1 MHLVD
6 ITMFYPAETGGVRT
20 YLSAKA
26 HWLARRTRID
36 HTIVAPAWAD
46 SHNET
51 GFISLPSVPIPYSRG
66 YRMPTSVA
74 HAVNVLDALQPDLI
88 EVGDPYQLAW
98 SVLRAKRALQV
109 PAVAFYHSDLPQ
121 LAGQR
126 YGAAAQLIATRYIC
140 HLYRQ
145 FDLVLTPS
153 ALLAQRLRNLGIP
166 RVHHQPL
173 GVDTTVFSDT
183 NRNLLLRRQLGLPKD
198 TRLLIYAGRF
208 TREKKLPLLIE
219 AVERLGA
226 PYHLIMVGSGGGGLP
241 SSSQVSYLPFQRDAH
256 QLARLMASCDV
267 FVHAGDQETFGL
279 VVLEAMAC
287 GLPVIGP
294 AAGGVAEL
302 IERDTGILTPPG
314 NARALADAIRR
325 IYQQDLAGLG
335 ANGRRKVCQKY
346 DWNVVMPQLMRHYA
360 SLLAAHQRAE
370 LEAGMTYAIH

>member
-1 MHLVD
+1 
-6 ITMFYPAETGGVRT
+6 
-20 YLSAKA
+20 
-26 HWLARRTRID
+26 
-36 HTIVAPAWAD
+36 
-46 SHNET
+46 
-51 GFISLPSVPIPYSRG
+51 
-66 YRMPTSVA
+66 MPTSVA